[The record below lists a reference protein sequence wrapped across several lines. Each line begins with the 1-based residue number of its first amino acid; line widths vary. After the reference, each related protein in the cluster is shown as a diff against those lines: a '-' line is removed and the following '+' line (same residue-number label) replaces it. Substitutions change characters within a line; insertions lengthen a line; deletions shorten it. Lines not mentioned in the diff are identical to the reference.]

1 MMMVVIN
8 ISLFN
13 WSFFLSYP
21 FAVLHKRDLHIRI
34 WKSKA
39 DDDDNRDN
47 NDDDHDDVV
56 CFEAADND
64 LDDQGDQNHNHD
76 ENAWEYEDDHD
87 ENTWKS
93 PNIHLF
99 EILALH
105 HDHLA
110 HNSSKKIKWVFDL
123 FLIWKFN
130 EYGWSWKRGQAR
142 RFLYGN
148 GGLRRMIKIN

>member
-1 MMMVVIN
+1 MMVVIN
-8 ISLFN
+8 ILLFN

-34 WKSKA
+34 WKSQA

-76 ENAWEYEDDHD
+76 ENTWEYEDDHD

-105 HDHLA
+105 HNHLA
-110 HNSSKKIKWVFDL
+110 QNSSKKSNGCSIYFWFENSMNMDDL
-123 FLIWKFN
+123 GKEDKLEGSYIVMAD
-130 EYGWSWKRGQAR
+130 YGER
-142 RFLYGN
+142 
-148 GGLRRMIKIN
+148 

>member
-1 MMMVVIN
+1 MVVIN

-34 WKSKA
+34 WKSQA
-39 DDDDNRDN
+39 DDDDNCDN
-47 NDDDHDDVV
+47 NDDNHDDVV

-64 LDDQGDQNHNHD
+64 LDDQGDQNNNHD
-76 ENAWEYEDDHD
+76 ENALEYEDDHD

-105 HDHLA
+105 HNHLG
-110 HNSSKKIKWVFDL
+110 HNSSKKKSNGCSIYFWFENSMNMDDL
-123 FLIWKFN
+123 GKEDKLEGSFMVMAD
-130 EYGWSWKRGQAR
+130 YGEW
-142 RFLYGN
+142 
-148 GGLRRMIKIN
+148 

>member
-34 WKSKA
+34 WKSQA

-76 ENAWEYEDDHD
+76 ENTWEYEDDHD

-105 HDHLA
+105 HNHLG
-110 HNSSKKIKWVFDL
+110 HNSSKKNQMGVRSISDL
-123 FLIWKFN
+123 KIQWIWMIL
-130 EYGWSWKRGQAR
+130 EKRTS
-142 RFLYGN
+142 
-148 GGLRRMIKIN
+148 